1 MTSNISTQVLDY
13 YGNISHECNLRLM
26 QLFKMKQTIVALQN
40 RYGELTGQ
48 SEQISQNAREVDLF
62 VENWKQTSINI
73 TLSQEYN
80 LGLLCDLSHSNNTA
94 EYQASVN
101 LLLRGAEAH
110 LLYLRE
116 LVPLSVSQ
124 INMLITK
131 SPFQLVVR
139 NHVPIVL

>member
-1 MTSNISTQVLDY
+1 
-13 YGNISHECNLRLM
+13 M
-26 QLFKMKQTIVALQN
+26 QLFNMKDTIVALQK
-40 RYGELTGQ
+40 RYGELAGH
-48 SEQISQNAREVDLF
+48 SKQISQNAQEVDLF
-62 VENWKQTSINI
+62 VEKWKQTSINI

-80 LGLLCDLSHSNNTA
+80 LGLLRDLSHSNNTS

-101 LLLRGAEAH
+101 LLIRGAEAH

-124 INMLITK
+124 INMLIAK

-139 NHVPIVL
+139 NHIVL